1 MRIRLF
7 PLLVTAGLFF
17 AAGYAAASL
26 LRRDPR
32 PRRDVRPREVTYR
45 GNERNLVFHGQGC
58 RYFKSSAT
66 TKGFFDRTEAVR
78 SGYQPCKVCKP

>member
-17 AAGYAAASL
+17 VAGYAAASL
-26 LRRDPR
+26 PRREAR
-32 PRRDVRPREVTYR
+32 PRRDARPKEIAYR
-45 GNERNLVFHGQGC
+45 GNERNLVFHGRGC

-66 TKGFFDRTEAVR
+66 AKGFSDRAEAVR
-78 SGYQPCKVCKP
+78 SGYQPCKLCKP